1 MSKNR
6 PPKYLTRNQRS
17 SHKNPNVYQNRKKT
31 CEQLRSKSKPLWQV
45 NFDKRMDEVETERE
59 KREEDIT
66 LTAKNFRKG
75 KEELKAK
82 LKKVEK
88 IHFHSPNSTIH

>member
-17 SHKNPNVYQNRKKT
+17 GYKNPNFYQDRKKAG
-31 CEQLRSKSKPLWQV
+31 EQLRSKSKPLWQV
-45 NFDKRMDEVETERE
+45 NFDKRMDEVKPERE

-66 LTAKNFRKG
+66 LTAKDFRKG

-82 LKKVEK
+82 LKKVAK
-88 IHFHSPNSTIH
+88 IHFHAPNSTIH